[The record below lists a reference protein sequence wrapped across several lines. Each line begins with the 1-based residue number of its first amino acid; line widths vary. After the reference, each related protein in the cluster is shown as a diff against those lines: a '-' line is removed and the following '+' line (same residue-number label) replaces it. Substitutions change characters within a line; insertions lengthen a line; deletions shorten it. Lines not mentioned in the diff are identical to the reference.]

1 MKEAFFR
8 AIQKQVLL
16 YTSEFSIEDPTN
28 VFWLVVYGIVTLLL
42 KKLMILAFWVIEINV
57 KDLEVCITEGTDE
70 PIQHSLSL
78 RIDSFS
84 FHRFQDVSD
93 SWKQLTV
100 SSLSVSYA
108 SSLIQSPFL
117 LAHFQNALSLRVHI
131 SCQSRVDRIKCT
143 LPKQSSNHPHSI
155 SLLHS
160 PRAFSIEFR
169 SLLSPT
175 PPSFE
180 SPVWIYPDPSSPP
193 SLPPRSGLFRSW
205 LQSMRSFR
213 WFLVVDF
220 PGLVVSSFNCSLQH
234 LHLQGG
240 LQIDTIAGLSLSE
253 SIEISANLSLF
264 GSCTVPRRFECSL
277 VSFGFDFAS
286 VRRVHHLHTA
296 RSLDRSGGNRA
307 DQRVDAVSIVTTRLT
322 RLHREPSSSSLRTRV
337 QTNASS
343 SLRTAALPKSDECS
357 PIASNS
363 PSSRGSV
370 SSRRAKRPSFA
381 VTNRRSAL

>member
-169 SLLSPT
+169 LFPSPSSPIPSFSHSPIFRVPRLDLPRSLLS
-175 PPSFE
+175 
-180 SPVWIYPDPSSPP
+180 
-193 SLPPRSGLFRSW
+193 SLPPSAIGTIPI
-205 LQSMRSFR
+205 
-213 WFLVVDF
+213 LVAIHAIF
-220 PGLVVSSFNCSLQH
+220 SL
-234 LHLQGG
+234 
-240 LQIDTIAGLSLSE
+240 
-253 SIEISANLSLF
+253 
-264 GSCTVPRRFECSL
+264 VPRRRL
-277 VSFGFDFAS
+277 P
-286 VRRVHHLHTA
+286 
-296 RSLDRSGGNRA
+296 RSGRFVLQLLSAAPPSPRRPSNRHH
-307 DQRVDAVSIVTTRLT
+307 RWSIAFREHRDLRELVALRF
-322 RLHREPSSSSLRTRV
+322 LHRTASL
-337 QTNASS
+337 
-343 SLRTAALPKSDECS
+343 
-357 PIASNS
+357 
-363 PSSRGSV
+363 
-370 SSRRAKRPSFA
+370 
-381 VTNRRSAL
+381 